1 MKAIIFVFVVS
12 RGQVLTLEKNMETPA
27 SFGGTTGVLNTGMSI
42 ILSMYVAI
50 GFFGY
55 VKYGEQA
62 KGSITLNL
70 PEKDV

>member
-1 MKAIIFVFVVS
+1 MFVVS

-27 SFGGTTGVLNTGMSI
+27 SFRGTTGVLNTGMSI
-42 ILSMYVAI
+42 ILSMYVTI

-70 PEKDV
+70 PEKDM